1 MSFRAVLWAL
11 DQNLKPVPKLIL
23 VAIASHANVHTGAAN
38 PKVRTIARMA
48 AVSPR
53 TVFRKLPVLTE
64 GKLLRIEPNSCGRGR
79 LAHTYHL
86 PCPIEPNA
94 EVGRIGTR
102 GRATGGT
109 FKNHLSNHN
118 IGLPKL
124 ATARNQPRA
133 AQVIEQ
139 KAQVELARRLGREGW
154 NILTTFDDE
163 VPRLCAQLLRG
174 ELRPEQLA
182 DLKARYIQAI
192 G

>member
-23 VAIASHANVHTGAAN
+23 VAIASHANFRTGTAN

-48 AVSPR
+48 SVSPR
-53 TVFRKLPVLTE
+53 TVFRKLPILAE

-86 PCPIEPNA
+86 PCPVEPDA
-94 EVGRIGTR
+94 DAGRIGTR
-102 GRATGGT
+102 GHATAGT
-109 FKNHLSNHN
+109 FKNHLSNHMKR
-118 IGLPKL
+118 LPKFE
-124 ATARNQPRA
+124 TARRRPRA
-133 AQVIEQ
+133 AQAIEQ
-139 KAQVELARRLGREGW
+139 EAQVELARRLGREGW

-174 ELRPEQLA
+174 ELRPDQLA